1 MFQFDPFWIPQPL
14 FLTLLLSQRSLTGF
28 HHVSPS
34 SWSVLSQMSVERTKT
49 KPEKKIPPRNESKR
63 FAQHFSVQLFYF
75 RSIFVLHRCWWCPVH
90 FQHPITG
97 YKTGPKLA
105 LPRLSLYNI
114 VGPFYILLIS
124 FPRINGVSNVTQ
136 NGRVATLLLF
146 LWWRSVHT
154 YMNNATYKWH
164 CWKSRVRIDS
174 TGEQQHCPGRRLA
187 NWPRFDGDLWD
198 RRVDDDDDE

>member
-1 MFQFDPFWIPQPL
+1 MSRNVSHSIFL
-14 FLTLLLSQRSLTGF
+14 FNCF
-28 HHVSPS
+28 
-34 SWSVLSQMSVERTKT
+34 
-49 KPEKKIPPRNESKR
+49 I
-63 FAQHFSVQLFYF
+63 FALF
-75 RSIFVLHRCWWCPVH
+75 FVLHRCWWCPVH

-97 YKTGPKLA
+97 YKTGPKFA

-136 NGRVATLLLF
+136 NGRVVTLLLF

-164 CWKSRVRIDS
+164 CWKSRVRLDS